1 MYSKLLREKINPA
14 QERIYKQLT
23 RWNIN
28 SLMDMADPDEA
39 LRYEAMKPLRQ
50 YVMKNYKFVA
60 QQFGQNLLFE
70 RK

>member
-1 MYSKLLREKINPA
+1 
-14 QERIYKQLT
+14 
-23 RWNIN
+23 
-28 SLMDMADPDEA
+28 MDMADPDEA